1 MRAGVQGCGG
11 AGRLRSRART
21 GEAGAG
27 DAHHHCDC
35 SCVPHSS
42 HSKVVE
48 GAVEE
53 EVEEEAVEPG
63 VEEGPLGSGTC
74 LATPV
79 QPRAMQPGRSEA

>member
-1 MRAGVQGCGG
+1 MVRASQM
-11 AGRLRSRART
+11 LART
-21 GEAGAG
+21 GEAGTG

>member
-1 MRAGVQGCGG
+1 MQVRTGMRWC
-11 AGRLRSRART
+11 GRLRSRART

-63 VEEGPLGSGTC
+63 VEDGPLGSGTC
-74 LATPV
+74 LATPA